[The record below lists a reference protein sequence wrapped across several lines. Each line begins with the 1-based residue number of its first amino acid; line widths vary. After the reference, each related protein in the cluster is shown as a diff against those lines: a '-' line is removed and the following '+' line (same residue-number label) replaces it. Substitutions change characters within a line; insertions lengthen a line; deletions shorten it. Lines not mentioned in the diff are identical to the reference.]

1 MAKYLTKKEIIRV
14 ITEYI
19 CDDRKS
25 QAVLLDGEW
34 GSGKT
39 FFVKQELVPSIKD
52 ISSSKDQNG
61 DGKRFQVFIISLYGV
76 SKTEDIQSLIYIEWL
91 KQHTKWLNKLGPV
104 GQGMIQGVN
113 ALGESAIAFL
123 ENKVDLEKGSIRNVG
138 RGFLKQNIGSKK
150 QVVLIFDDIERCR
163 IDIIELMGFLNNLVE
178 NNSFKVILVAN
189 GNEIQKEESV
199 MERALRYQ
207 AALNDNLNLKEISHE
222 IDDQNKKNQGSSF
235 NSLFSSPS
243 NNTTAANNT
252 VEKESLNREQL
263 NAVADFLFEGHTT
276 FEKTRE
282 KLIGLTIPYYIDLR
296 EFYDDLVTKFIK
308 NKTAIDYL
316 YSHKEHI
323 LALFEERNHRN
334 LRTFINGCIAFEAI
348 VKKISPDDK
357 IPAALAAKDD
367 QIRTTD
373 YIADM
378 VEKEMVSVLLYTM
391 HTAICNANG
400 VEPYRWKP
408 ESRYVIININ
418 ISSVDHSVVAYRFVN
433 EYWETLNID
442 DSAIYD
448 IESRLRDLVKQIH
461 SDQDYK
467 HHQNL
472 ALNKLNEWYLLNDDE
487 VKALVNQMKE
497 ELKAKEYYPQEFK
510 EIILVLMRINN
521 PEFGMNWNKEESVNN
536 VIYDS
541 TEDSLFKDM
550 VLPDYPEK
558 VFNKDKDYKP
568 WDWYNVNEFVS
579 LMVKYFEN
587 PDGSIKKEKDIP
599 YQITKDMMR
608 VLSDDKQFTYEYREY
623 VKPLMKIVDEFDVE
637 RIRNGAGDRPIDLM
651 EWNDDF
657 ETYCRRQ
664 KQEFMKQQAF
674 LSQFNLDTLKEH
686 IEHASPSELFAF
698 VDGLR
703 SVYSFSNLIDVFYK
717 DQESV
722 RELKNFVDI
731 GLDGNLNEEKLRTK
745 SIALKRLQSE
755 LEIVAKG
762 LRISDETNG

>member
-19 CDDRKS
+19 CDDRRS

-52 ISSSKDQNG
+52 ISSSKDQKG

-104 GQGMIQGVN
+104 GQGMIQSVN

-123 ENKVDLEKGSIRNVG
+123 ENKIDLEKGSIRNVG

-189 GNEIQKEESV
+189 GSEIQKEESV

-235 NSLFSSPS
+235 HSLFSSPS

-296 EFYDDLVTKFIK
+296 EFYVDLVTKFIE

-357 IPAALAAKDD
+357 IPAALAKYA
-367 QIRTTD
+367 QIRTTY

-378 VEKEMVSVLLYTM
+378 VEKEMESVLLYTM
-391 HTAICNANG
+391 HTAICNAKG

-408 ESRYVIININ
+408 ESRYVIIN

-442 DSAIYD
+442 NSAIYD
-448 IESRLRDLVKQIH
+448 IESRLRDLVVQIH

-558 VFNKDKDYKP
+558 VFNKGKDYKP

-657 ETYCRRQ
+657 EAYCRDQ

-674 LSQFNLDTLKEH
+674 LSLFNLDTLKEH

-703 SVYSFSNLIDVFYK
+703 SVYSFSNLIDVFYN